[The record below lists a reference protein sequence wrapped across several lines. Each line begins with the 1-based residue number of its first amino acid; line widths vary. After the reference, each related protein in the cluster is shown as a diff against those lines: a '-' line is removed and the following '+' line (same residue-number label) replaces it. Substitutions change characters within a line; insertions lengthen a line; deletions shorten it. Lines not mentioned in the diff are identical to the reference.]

1 MPRLLLLLTLIAL
14 GGCATVNGPRDPRDP
29 FESFNRGVYAFN
41 SDFDRKVGKP
51 VAEGYQRVVPQTA
64 RTGVSNFFSNLDDV
78 IVLVNDV
85 LQLKGGKAASDFSRL
100 AWNTTA
106 GLFGLID
113 VATPMGLPKH
123 NEDFGQTLGYWGVPS
138 GPYLVL
144 PFLGPS
150 DIRDGT
156 GDLVDYTQVDQISR
170 IKPYH
175 PTRLAVEALGAVNTR
190 ANLLRASNLLEQAAL
205 DPYTFMREAY
215 FQRRRSEIYDGN
227 PPLPDFGGDE
237 GLPPDDPSD
246 SGNP

>member
-14 GGCATVNGPRDPRDP
+14 GGCATVNGSHDPRDP
-29 FESFNRGVYAFN
+29 FEGFNRGVYAFN
-41 SDFDRKVGKP
+41 SDFDNKVAKP
-51 VAEGYQRVVPQTA
+51 VAEGYQKVVPQTA

-85 LQLKGGKAASDFSRL
+85 LQLKGAKAASDFSRL

-150 DIRDGT
+150 DFRDGT
-156 GDLVDYTQVDQISR
+156 GDLVDYTQVDQLNR

-190 ANLLRASNLLEQAAL
+190 TNLLRASNLLDQAAL
-205 DPYTFMREAY
+205 DPYIFMREAY

-237 GLPPDDPSD
+237 GLPPDDPPD
-246 SGNP
+246 VGNP